1 MRRPLTRAAGLLREG
16 LWPLELPRLALA
28 VPELAR
34 LPRGAGEP
42 VLVLPGLGTGDTS
55 TAVLRGFLRL
65 LGYRVYGWEMG
76 LNTGAVRT
84 LLPRVLRRVERRARE
99 SGQPVRLVGWSL
111 GGWLAREAARERA
124 ELVHRVV
131 TLGAPILARMGA
143 GGTEPIGVPITAIY
157 SRADAIVPWR
167 ACIDRSSPDVE
178 HVEVGA
184 THLGL
189 GFSAEV
195 FALVGERLARGRD

>member
-1 MRRPLTRAAGLLREG
+1 MDTPLTRVAGLLREG

-34 LPRGAGEP
+34 LPRGSGEP
-42 VLVLPGLGTGDTS
+42 VLVLPGLGAGDAS

-65 LGYRVYGWEMG
+65 LGYRVFGWEMG
-76 LNTGAVRT
+76 LNTGAVGN
-84 LLPRVLRRVERRARE
+84 LVPRVRRRLERRAAE
-99 SGQPVRLVGWSL
+99 SGQRVRLVGWSL
-111 GGWLAREAARERA
+111 GGLIAREVARERA
-124 ELVHRVV
+124 DLVQRVV
-131 TLGAPILARMGA
+131 TLGSPVASLARR
-143 GGTEPIGVPITAIY
+143 PIQVPITAIY

-167 ACIDRSSPDVE
+167 ASIDRESPDVE
-178 HVEVGA
+178 HVEVAA

-195 FALVGERLARGRD
+195 FALVGDRLARSG